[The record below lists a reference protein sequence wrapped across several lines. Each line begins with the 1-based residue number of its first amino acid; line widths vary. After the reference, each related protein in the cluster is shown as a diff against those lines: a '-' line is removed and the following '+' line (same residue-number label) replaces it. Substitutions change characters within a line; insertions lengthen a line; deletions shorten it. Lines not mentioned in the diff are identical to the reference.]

1 MLDFMDDIRVKEY
14 IASLEKEFSLIENGF
29 KEEEKRALT
38 DYRSNDK
45 EYAKSL
51 AFLAYKSNVYQVRMY
66 GAFLFGYLSEQDDV
80 LAFMR
85 DEVSKDDNWRVQEV
99 LAKAF
104 DEFCKK
110 IGYEKALPVIDEW
123 LKNNNPNT
131 RRAVTEGLRIW
142 TSRPYFKDNPNEA
155 VRRIAALKEDSS
167 EYVRKSVGN
176 SLRDISKRFPELIKM
191 ELSSWKL
198 ESREIK
204 QVYKLASR
212 LVD

>member
-1 MLDFMDDIRVKEY
+1 MKEY
-14 IASLEKEFSLIENGF
+14 IVNLEKEFSLIENGF
-29 KEEEKRALT
+29 KEEEKRAFA
-38 DYRSNDK
+38 DYKSNDNEHSK
-45 EYAKSL
+45 KM

-66 GAFLFGYLSEQDDV
+66 GVFLFGYLSEQDDI

-110 IGYEKALPVIDEW
+110 IGYEKALPVIDEL
-123 LKNNNPNT
+123 LKNNNPNV

-142 TSRPYFKDNPNEA
+142 TIRPYFKENPSEA
-155 VRRIAALKEDSS
+155 IRRIAALKDDYS

-176 SLRDISKRFPELIKM
+176 SLRDISKKFPELIKI
-191 ELSSWKL
+191 ELDSWKL
-198 ESREIK
+198 ESKEIK
-204 QVYKLASR
+204 QVYKLASK
-212 LVD
+212 LIV

>member
-1 MLDFMDDIRVKEY
+1 M
-14 IASLEKEFSLIENGF
+14 
-29 KEEEKRALT
+29 
-38 DYRSNDK
+38 
-45 EYAKSL
+45 

-66 GAFLFGYLSEQDDV
+66 GVFLFGYLSEQDDI

-142 TSRPYFKDNPNEA
+142 TSRPYFKENPNEA
-155 VRRIAALKEDSS
+155 IRRIAALKDDYS

-176 SLRDISKRFPELIKM
+176 SLRDISKKFPELIKI
-191 ELSSWKL
+191 ELDSWKL
-198 ESREIK
+198 ESKEIK
-204 QVYKLASR
+204 QVYKLASK
-212 LVD
+212 LIV

>member
-51 AFLAYKSNVYQVRMY
+51 ALLAYKSNVYQVRMY

>member
-1 MLDFMDDIRVKEY
+1 MKEY
-14 IASLEKEFSLIENGF
+14 IVNLEKEFSLIENGF
-29 KEEEKRALT
+29 KEEEKRAFA
-38 DYRSNDK
+38 DYKSNDNDRSK
-45 EYAKSL
+45 KM

-66 GAFLFGYLSEQDDV
+66 GVFLFGYLSEQDDI

-110 IGYEKALPVIDEW
+110 IGYEKTLPVIDEW
-123 LKNNNPNT
+123 LKNNNSNT

-142 TSRPYFKDNPNEA
+142 TSRPYFKENPSEA
-155 VRRIAALKEDSS
+155 IRRIAALKDDYS

-176 SLRDISKRFPELIKM
+176 SLRDISKKFPELIKI
-191 ELSSWKL
+191 ELDSWKL
-198 ESREIK
+198 ESKEIK
-204 QVYKLASR
+204 QVYKLASK
-212 LVD
+212 LIV

>member
-1 MLDFMDDIRVKEY
+1 MKEY
-14 IASLEKEFSLIENGF
+14 ILSLEKEFSLIENGF
-29 KEEEKRALT
+29 KVEENRALV
-38 DYRSNDK
+38 DYKSNDNAYNK
-45 EYAKSL
+45 EL
-51 AFLAYKSNVYQVRMY
+51 AFLAFKSNVYQVRMFSV
-66 GAFLFGYLSEQDDV
+66 FLFGYLSSDEEI
-80 LAFMR
+80 LRFMR

-155 VRRIAALKEDSS
+155 IRRIAALKDDSS

-176 SLRDISKRFPELIKM
+176 SLRDISKKFPELIKI
-191 ELSSWKL
+191 ELDGWDINSK
-198 ESREIK
+198 EIQK
-204 QVYKLASR
+204 VYKLASKFIK
-212 LVD
+212 

>member
-1 MLDFMDDIRVKEY
+1 MKEY
-14 IASLEKEFSLIENGF
+14 ILSLEKEFSLIENGF
-29 KEEEKRALT
+29 KVEEKRALA
-38 DYRSNDK
+38 DYQSNDNAYTK
-45 EYAKSL
+45 EL
-51 AFLAYKSNVYQVRMY
+51 AFLAFKSNVYQVRMY
-66 GAFLFGYLSEQDDV
+66 GVFLFGYLSEQDDI

-110 IGYEKALPVIDEW
+110 KGYEKALTIIDEW

-155 VRRIAALKEDSS
+155 IRRIAALKEDTS

-176 SLRDISKRFPELIKM
+176 ALKDISKKFPELIKA
-191 ELSSWKL
+191 ELCSWKL
-198 ESREIK
+198 ESKEIN
-204 QVYKLASR
+204 QVYKLASK
-212 LVD
+212 LVS

>member
-1 MLDFMDDIRVKEY
+1 MKEY
-14 IASLEKEFSLIENGF
+14 IVNLEKEFSLIENGF
-29 KEEEKRALT
+29 KEEEKRAFA
-38 DYRSNDK
+38 DYKSNDNEHSK
-45 EYAKSL
+45 KM

-66 GAFLFGYLSEQDDV
+66 GVFLFGYLSEQDDI

-123 LKNNNPNT
+123 LKNNNPNV

-142 TSRPYFKDNPNEA
+142 TIRPYFKENPSEA
-155 VRRIAALKEDSS
+155 IRRNAALKDDYS

-176 SLRDISKRFPELIKM
+176 SLRDISKKFPELIKI
-191 ELSSWKL
+191 ELDSWKL
-198 ESREIK
+198 ESKEIK
-204 QVYKLASR
+204 QVYKLASK
-212 LVD
+212 LIV